1 MLLYSSW
8 ACFDLLASVTFE
20 LKKTNTTRTAQN
32 TTSITFIEVF
42 DFMISNFVYY
52 YERKPNHL
60 VSFWCHTI
68 VIIVNSNKLKIAV
81 MTYTLFLARFMMYII
96 WAYFDASIIQY
107 LYFILLPNVK
117 YKLPVVPYRFIF
129 ACVEIIFLTI
139 I

>member
-1 MLLYSSW
+1 
-8 ACFDLLASVTFE
+8 
-20 LKKTNTTRTAQN
+20 
-32 TTSITFIEVF
+32 
-42 DFMISNFVYY
+42 
-52 YERKPNHL
+52 
-60 VSFWCHTI
+60 
-68 VIIVNSNKLKIAV
+68 

-96 WAYFDASIIQY
+96 WAYFDASIKQY